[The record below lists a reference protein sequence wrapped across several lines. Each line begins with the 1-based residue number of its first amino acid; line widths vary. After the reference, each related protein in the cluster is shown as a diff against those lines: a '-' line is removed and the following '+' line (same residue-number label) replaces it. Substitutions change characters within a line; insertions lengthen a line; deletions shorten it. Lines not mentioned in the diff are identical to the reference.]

1 MLLYWS
7 ELLLCFLQ
15 HGTSKSLPKT
25 LVQMYSERNIQIC
38 SFIRQ
43 RNLQVLADLQQLAPN
58 NPVTPSAVS
67 YATFLAKAV
76 GHLITVILFKVRE
89 HERHQTRTRSLETC
103 FQKMSL
109 AKINQELAS
118 SQMGLSVLSV
128 TPSLSPG

>member
-1 MLLYWS
+1 
-7 ELLLCFLQ
+7 
-15 HGTSKSLPKT
+15 
-25 LVQMYSERNIQIC
+25 MYSERNIQIC